1 MPQRHRT
8 AAAAQL
14 WSRRM
19 TITIHVE
26 GARPEEIIRGL
37 LAAQLVFDKA
47 GVTPDEAATAR
58 FVVEGWDIEGFPEPA
73 PAAELAI
80 CHVWDEADQAAVTAC
95 CAGWRQEKIPSS
107 ADLELVTEPARFRL
121 TLGENDQDWMFET
134 AEAGILEE
142 MCQEGYF
149 DDGRPEDKVA
159 YLLDDWDF
167 EQLSDEQHRLYAER
181 IRPLMRI
188 WTFER
193 NRFDEEYTRRRAE
206 WAGDLP
212 ADDRQTDLFAA

>member
-1 MPQRHRT
+1 
-8 AAAAQL
+8 
-14 WSRRM
+14 M

-26 GARPEEIIRGL
+26 GARPGEIIRGL

-47 GVTPDEAATAR
+47 GVTPDAAATAR

-73 PAAELAI
+73 PDAELAI
-80 CHVWDEADQAAVTAC
+80 FHVWDEADQAAVMAC

-121 TLGENDQDWMFET
+121 TPGENDEDRMFET
-134 AEAGILEE
+134 AEAGILQE

-159 YLLDDWDF
+159 YLLNDWDF

-193 NRFDEEYTRRRAE
+193 HRFEEEYARRRAE

-212 ADDRQTDLFAA
+212 ADDRQMNLFAA